1 MLLTMQVEQQ
11 QSQISAEE
19 IKFLSE
25 NLGNLPPEMQE
36 KLKSLLLQR
45 QAGCRTN
52 HWMRRIRPVLHP
64 KQKMFLGLEHR
75 EVMFGGAAGGS
86 KSDSLLLSMM
96 QYLDEPG
103 YCSIIFRRT
112 FKDLSGAGSIMDRAK
127 SWFTPWEADG
137 VRWSSADNSFYFP
150 TGKGK
155 QPSRFAFAYLQHDDD
170 KRNYQGWELNA
181 CVKTTTKVIMG
192 DGSRKTVARIQVGD
206 IVATPEGPRPV
217 TKVWEPERKKCVE
230 IQVFDAL
237 GRLAGSQTQSLDHA
251 FMSNSGW
258 ISYDSI
264 ESSEP
269 SQLSYQ
275 HRSAWQ
281 PGPRFRSTSQNHGS
295 QSGRRQQQF
304 SLAQSRSRFSG
315 QLDSF
320 ASSAMN
326 RNDFGESD
334 DLPQEHWPLLGLCGP
349 LMLFSPYPRSA
360 SGAVRRHDVE
370 HASVASLAQD
380 SQSYCPSCF
389 HFCDEPPRRVQ
400 FFGQDER
407 PSQFGAETPTRR
419 LLSSD
424 DMERIHERNLLSSS
438 RCCHQGQTETEY
450 LESSQL
456 CVFSAN
462 EKTSDRTIYDSLQ
475 VIPRLRQSFFHQGQ
489 PTPDRLLSELPH
501 PYADRMLVISESH
514 SLGSFRVSGFCE
526 AEVRNIQV
534 AGSSCYITELGICNR
549 NCAFDELTQH
559 PRESYS
565 YLFSRLRRL
574 KDSRVPVRMRSA
586 TNPGGKFGDWVKEDF
601 IPDEYLAL
609 SKEPDKQFGKV
620 WEKRTDCAECNGT
633 GIMDLASCI
642 YCEGFGYRT
651 RYFVPSRIQDNPSID
666 MAEYLRSLINLPP
679 VERYR
684 LEKGDWTVSELG
696 DLFKPE
702 WARYYT
708 RRGDHFVL
716 HRPDQSDIICPIQEL
731 TFFVTADTASKEKT
745 TADFTAIST
754 WAFHQRSGCILLIH
768 SLMSRMEVPRIA
780 DAILAQS
787 AACQADFVMI
797 EEAQCGIGVVQE
809 LRGIKGKGIAVLSY
823 NPNGSDKIARSTT
836 AQVKMAAGQIFFPAG
851 SPGWLTEPWAQL
863 IGFPQATH
871 DDFVD
876 TLSMAASWAHSRHHI
891 SCAGAPGILQPVGR
905 YLAFDTVHGI
915 TTYRAR

>member
-1 MLLTMQVEQQ
+1 MYC
-11 QSQISAEE
+11 
-19 IKFLSE
+19 IKVAGNE
-25 NLGNLPPEMQE
+25 NF
-36 KLKSLLLQR
+36 
-45 QAGCRTN
+45 
-52 HWMRRIRPVLHP
+52 V
-64 KQKMFLGLEHR
+64 
-75 EVMFGGAAGGS
+75 
-86 KSDSLLLSMM
+86 
-96 QYLDEPG
+96 
-103 YCSIIFRRT
+103 
-112 FKDLSGAGSIMDRAK
+112 
-127 SWFTPWEADG
+127 
-137 VRWSSADNSFYFP
+137 
-150 TGKGK
+150 
-155 QPSRFAFAYLQHDDD
+155 
-170 KRNYQGWELNA
+170 
-181 CVKTTTKVIMG
+181 
-192 DGSRKTVARIQVGD
+192 
-206 IVATPEGPRPV
+206 
-217 TKVWEPERKKCVE
+217 
-230 IQVFDAL
+230 
-237 GRLAGSQTQSLDHA
+237 
-251 FMSNSGW
+251 
-258 ISYDSI
+258 
-264 ESSEP
+264 
-269 SQLSYQ
+269 
-275 HRSAWQ
+275 
-281 PGPRFRSTSQNHGS
+281 
-295 QSGRRQQQF
+295 
-304 SLAQSRSRFSG
+304 
-315 QLDSF
+315 
-320 ASSAMN
+320 
-326 RNDFGESD
+326 
-334 DLPQEHWPLLGLCGP
+334 
-349 LMLFSPYPRSA
+349 
-360 SGAVRRHDVE
+360 
-370 HASVASLAQD
+370 
-380 SQSYCPSCF
+380 
-389 HFCDEPPRRVQ
+389 
-400 FFGQDER
+400 
-407 PSQFGAETPTRR
+407 
-419 LLSSD
+419 
-424 DMERIHERNLLSSS
+424 
-438 RCCHQGQTETEY
+438 
-450 LESSQL
+450 
-456 CVFSAN
+456 
-462 EKTSDRTIYDSLQ
+462 
-475 VIPRLRQSFFHQGQ
+475 LRQSG
-489 PTPDRLLSELPH
+489 T
-501 PYADRMLVISESH
+501 VWIS
-514 SLGSFRVSGFCE
+514 G
-526 AEVRNIQV
+526 N
-534 AGSSCYITELGICNR
+534 
-549 NCAFDELTQH
+549 
-559 PRESYS
+559 
-565 YLFSRLRRL
+565 
-574 KDSRVPVRMRSA
+574 